1 MLNVFIS
8 HNYKDKPMARKIA
21 KELNRYGIKVWIDEA
36 EIKLGDSLIEKIRE
50 GLDRM
55 DFLIAL
61 ISENSVQSEWVK
73 RELDIA
79 MNNEIEGKKVVSLP
93 ILVGKC
99 ELPGFLKGKLYA
111 DMSTTRKYNENILSL
126 IRRFD
131 INEIQEDKNEFT
143 EYKLNAVEVIEKI
156 ENTHN
161 ENELIEFLESFGY
174 SERTLFYRDT
184 FIQVINKLVGS
195 TETAHDVVVSLIDVC
210 RFCPE
215 DVLIKLNMTQLLDLK
230 DAQILQSA
238 IKVLEHKRSLKIQQK
253 KILKILKGCADS
265 ELEKC
270 IWDFFISAQLDID
283 VAESLWEYIHETLD
297 NSDEYSDKM
306 IMCMCKLNNQLNS
319 DSIIERWY
327 ALWLVSDEKRK
338 RELVTFLCRFGC
350 QSEGL
355 YISSPKLRNNL
366 KEVLFKSFTE
376 SDIENANL
384 MVALLTCAGNVIENK
399 KEIWSK
405 LSSLDEYSILLTLE
419 TLRDEYNI
427 SYIFDTIEDVKE
439 LTKISTLFDGKLKK
453 VVIEIIAEI
462 NLKEALDV
470 IKDEEDFVM
479 QYYNCSSILFTIL
492 KTSNVKEYEKLYK
505 NVKERVENGYL
516 SQTDKNLIYLAEY
529 FIGNIEVEDMID
541 KIQIKKEDG
550 NMFDN
555 IRKNRF
561 IITKLSNIN
570 DDCCSGKN
578 KKVLEMVREKDNIYY
593 N

>member
-8 HNYKDKPMARKIA
+8 HNCKDKPIARKIA

-79 MNNEIEGKKVVSLP
+79 MNNEIAGKKVISLP

-161 ENELIEFLESFGY
+161 EDELIEFLESFGY

-184 FIQVINKLVGS
+184 FIQVINKLVCS
-195 TETAHDVVVSLIDVC
+195 AETSCNVVVSLIDVC

-215 DVLIKLNMTQLLDLK
+215 DALIKLNMTQLLDLK
-230 DAQILQSA
+230 DVQILQST
-238 IKVLEHKRSLKIQQK
+238 IRVLSNKRSLKIQQK
-253 KILKILKGCADS
+253 KILKILKDCEDL

-270 IWDFFISAQLDID
+270 IWDFFILAQLDID
-283 VAESLWEYIHETLD
+283 VAESLWEYINGALD
-297 NSDEYSDKM
+297 NIDNYSNKM
-306 IMCMCKLNNQLNS
+306 IMCMCKLYNQLNS
-319 DSIIERWY
+319 DSIIEKWY
-327 ALWLVSDEKRK
+327 ALWSLSDEKRK
-338 RELVTFLCRFGC
+338 RELITYFCRFGC

-355 YISSPKLRNNL
+355 YISSPKLRNNVR
-366 KEVLFKSFTE
+366 EVLFNSFTE

-384 MVALLTCAGNVIENK
+384 MVALLTCAGNIVENR
-399 KEIWSK
+399 KEIWSR
-405 LSSLDEYSILLTLE
+405 LSLLDEYSILLTLE

-427 SYIFDTIEDVKE
+427 AYIFDTIEDVEE
-439 LTKISTLFDGKLKK
+439 LTKISTLFEGRLKK

-462 NLKEALDV
+462 NLKEALDF
-470 IKDEEDFVM
+470 IKDETDFVM

-492 KTSNVKEYEKLYK
+492 KTSNVKEYEKLY
-505 NVKERVENGYL
+505 NIVKRRVENGYL
-516 SQTDKNLIYLAEY
+516 SQTDKNLIYFAEY
-529 FIGNIEVEDMID
+529 CIGNIEVDDLID
-541 KIQIKKEDG
+541 RIQIKKEEG
-550 NMFDN
+550 TVFDN

-570 DDCCSGKN
+570 DDCYSGKN
-578 KKVLEMVREKDNIYY
+578 KKILELVREKDRIY
-593 N
+593 